1 MVFIAFAQARSKSD
15 VRGSYRDHA
24 MYLPGTDA
32 KKDNRNSLAVVAS
45 ELSA

>member
-1 MVFIAFAQARSKSD
+1 MVFVAFAQARNKID

-32 KKDNRNSLAVVAS
+32 KKGNRNSLALVAS